1 MSVRHSILNFSGF
14 FSITSLRNA
23 TQHSMTSNMLRIHF
37 LQYPWCTSDRVQLGY
52 YMGLISR
59 EMQKYEL
66 NKSMNIPVFTELQ
79 QQQCSTVACMHVCPV
94 VCLTC
99 AMQRKGCWGWAAP
112 APLAAWFPSH
122 WPSAGSPES
131 YQPCRWPSPSS
142 TWIYIHSWETD
153 RQTECLYLTVH
164 CGSGK
169 KSVQWFGVGLISVK
183 GT

>member
-14 FSITSLRNA
+14 FSITSLRN
-23 TQHSMTSNMLRIHF
+23 TPQHSMTSKTLRIHF
-37 LQYPWCTSDRVQLGY
+37 LQYPW
-52 YMGLISR
+52 LITR
-59 EMQKYEL
+59 EMQKYEW
-66 NKSMNIPVFTELQ
+66 NKSINIPVFTELQ
-79 QQQCSTVACMHVCPV
+79 QQLCSTVACMYVCPV

-131 YQPCRWPSPSS
+131 YQPCRWPSLSS

-153 RQTECLYLTVH
+153 RV
-164 CGSGK
+164 
-169 KSVQWFGVGLISVK
+169 LISSC
-183 GT
+183 TLWFRWEISTMIWCRTYFS